1 MTVTVTVTTAA
12 KATAVKTT
20 AAKSTA
26 PRAERASTTREAI
39 LTAAERLY
47 AEHGVFAVSNRQVS
61 EAAGQGNNAAV
72 GYHFG
77 TKTDLVRAIEQRHR
91 APIEQ
96 LRETMVGAASGST
109 DLRDWVA
116 CLVRPLTDHLAE
128 LGNPTWYARFAAQ
141 AMTDPAYH
149 GIVVK
154 DALRLVLSGRGRRR
168 HQPVPAGTAARDPLR
183 TQHHGAKP
191 VDAQLRRPRACPGQ
205 GCHRGKVL
213 MAGSRLGSHRRDRRD
228 VGRAGDAGRSG
239 VVNVTV
245 DQDRC
250 VSSGMCVMNAPEVF
264 DQRDDDGVVEL
275 LAARPGPDHAEETRK
290 AAAAC
295 PALAIHIEE

>member
-1 MTVTVTVTTAA
+1 MTVIVTVTTAA
-12 KATAVKTT
+12 KATA
-20 AAKSTA
+20 AKHKA
-26 PRAERASTTREAI
+26 PRVERASTTREAI

-154 DALRLVLSGRGRRR
+154 DALSSSSLVEVVDGINRCLPELPLEIRFERNIM
-168 HQPVPAGTAARDPLR
+168 ARNLLMHSCADRERALAK
-183 TQHHGAKP
+183 GAT
-191 VDAQLRRPRACPGQ
+191 VARSSWQA
-205 GCHRGKVL
+205 
-213 MAGSRLGSHRRDRRD
+213 AGSGLIDAI
-228 VGRAGDAGRSG
+228 VGMWVAP
-239 VVNVTV
+239 VT
-245 DQDRC
+245 
-250 VSSGMCVMNAPEVF
+250 P
-264 DQRDDDGVVEL
+264 DGV
-275 LAARPGPDHAEETRK
+275 AS
-290 AAAAC
+290 
-295 PALAIHIEE
+295 